1 MPKYLYVAKEKEGQ
15 TVRGEV
21 EAPDKARA
29 LVILREKDLLVLKLE
44 ESKKSSVRC
53 DILGNCAGVNNQSLV
68 KLTTMNLVCVSA
80 KARSRPP

>member
-44 ESKKSSVRC
+44 ESKKSGR
-53 DILGNCAGVNNQSLV
+53 SLFS
-68 KLTTMNLVCVSA
+68 SA
-80 KARSRPP
+80 KAMEKSKVPLE